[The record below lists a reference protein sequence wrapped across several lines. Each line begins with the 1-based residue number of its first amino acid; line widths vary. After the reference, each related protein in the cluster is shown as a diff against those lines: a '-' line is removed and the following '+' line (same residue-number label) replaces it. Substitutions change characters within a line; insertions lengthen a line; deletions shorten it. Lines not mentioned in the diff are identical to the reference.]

1 MYQLWCET
9 AEAVGTGYVNIVEMV
24 QTLYKTS
31 GVVQHSLVAFLQVLL
46 VPVAVACSLYIHVAC
61 SSYSMSYAHTHTHTQ
76 CTTSTSTIT
85 VLHGVTLVQRH
96 TSLIKKYI
104 FIIYYNFYY

>member
-96 TSLIKKYI
+96 TSLK
-104 FIIYYNFYY
+104 